1 VDYILGENPKKMSY
15 MVGFGSNYVQQAH
28 HRGASI
34 VSIKKNNKAV
44 TCKGGFDQYF
54 NRAEPNPNV
63 LDGAVVGGPDENDAY
78 TDSRSNFQQAE
89 PATVNTAPLVGV
101 LARLA

>member
-1 VDYILGENPKKMSY
+1 MGENPEKMSY
-15 MVGFGSNYVQQAH
+15 MVGFGSNYVQQVH

-34 VSIKKNNKAV
+34 ESIKKKPEAV
-44 TCKGGFDQYF
+44 TCKGGFDLYF
-54 NRAEPNPNV
+54 SRAAPNPNV
-63 LDGAVVGGPDENDAY
+63 LDGAVVGGPNENDGY

>member
-1 VDYILGENPKKMSY
+1 
-15 MVGFGSNYVQQAH
+15 MVGFGSNYPKQVH

-34 VSIKKNNKAV
+34 VSIKVNPKLVSCKLGFVLHFNKN
-44 TCKGGFDQYF
+44 
-54 NRAEPNPNV
+54 EPNPNV
-63 LDGAVVGGPDENDAY
+63 LDGALVGGPNENDGY

-89 PATVNTAPLVGV
+89 TGTANNAPLVGV